1 MTRKRIGEL
10 LLERQVLT
18 KAQLEAGLAAQ
29 KRTRQ
34 RLGITLIQQGVLSE
48 AQLAGALAASLGVP
62 AVDLSRVQV
71 DWSAVH
77 MLRARFCEN
86 HEVFPFGI
94 DGKGTTSKRLVVAM
108 ADPLNQAA
116 LDEIGFTTG
125 LTVSPCV
132 ATHSQARE
140 AILRYYHKV
149 TGSAAVL
156 PAASGS
162 PGGATVRLI
171 PSPVD
176 EDEPVV
182 MGEEIIS
189 INNPLPPDVATPAKA
204 ESQPKKRLDPALAK
218 DLGFLFGER
227 AEGEDLETLERRF
240 WALLRA
246 LSKKGLLTREEFLAE
261 LGDE

>member
-10 LLERQVLT
+10 LLERNVLT
-18 KAQLEAGLAAQ
+18 KAQLEAGLVAQ

-34 RLGITLIQQGVLSE
+34 RLGITLIQQGVLTE

-62 AVDLSRVQV
+62 AVDLGKVQV

-125 LTVSPCV
+125 LDVSPCV
-132 ATHSQARE
+132 ATHSQVRE

-156 PAASGS
+156 LPSSGS

-176 EDEPVV
+176 DDEPVV

-189 INNPLPPDVATPAKA
+189 AHNQLPPEVPTPEKA
-204 ESQPKKRLDPALAK
+204 ASPKRKLDPALAK
-218 DLGFLFGER
+218 DLVFLFGEK
-227 AEGEDLETLERRF
+227 AEGEDVKTLERRF

-246 LSKKGLLTREEFLAE
+246 LQKKGLLSREEFLAE
-261 LGDE
+261 LGEE

>member
-1 MTRKRIGEL
+1 
-10 LLERQVLT
+10 VLT
-18 KAQLEAGLAAQ
+18 KAQLEAGLVAQ

-34 RLGITLIQQGVLSE
+34 RLGITLIQQGVLTE
-48 AQLAGALAASLGVP
+48 AQLAGALAASLGLP
-62 AVDLSRVQV
+62 AVDLGKVQV

-94 DGKGTTSKRLVVAM
+94 DGKGTTTKRLVVAM
-108 ADPLNQAA
+108 ADPLNQGA

-132 ATHSQARE
+132 ATHSQVRE

-149 TGSAAVL
+149 TGSAAQL
-156 PAASGS
+156 PAANGT

-171 PSPVD
+171 PSVVD

-204 ESQPKKRLDPALAK
+204 EATAKKRLDPTLAK
-218 DLGFLFGER
+218 NLGFLFGEK
-227 AEGEDLETLERRF
+227 AEGEDVETLERRF
-240 WALLRA
+240 WALLRV
-246 LSKKGLLTREEFLAE
+246 LQKKGVLTREEFLAE
-261 LGDE
+261 LGEE